1 MKTIVILGAGTA
13 GTAMAHKLR
22 KRLSSDWE
30 VAVVDPS
37 TRHVYQPGLLF
48 LPFGD
53 ETVERIVRERG
64 ETLGK
69 GIAWHRAA
77 VTAIDTERRR
87 VELSEGGPLSYD
99 FLIIASGTETR
110 PDMIDGMLD
119 SGWRTSVFD
128 FYTLE
133 GAEALEKALAQFEG
147 GRLVVNVVEM
157 PIKCPVAP
165 LEFAFLADAYL
176 TKRGIRDKT
185 ELVYATPLDGAFTKP
200 LASQTLGYLLEDK
213 GIQVETEFMTGEV
226 EGARRA
232 IRPSDERVPPFDL
245 LVTIPPHMGA
255 SFLEGTDLADEL
267 AFVPTDPHTL
277 AAKNAESVFCIGD
290 ATDLP
295 SSKAGSVAHFQVDLL
310 SDNILRA
317 IDGNELEPTFDGHSN
332 CFVETGHGKAMLI
345 DFNYDTEP
353 LPGQFP
359 IPGVGPL
366 PLLKECRRNHWA
378 KRLFRL
384 IYWHALLPARPI
396 PISPTMSLAGKQL
409 SALAEAGGA

>member
-22 KRLSSDWE
+22 KRLPSDWE
-30 VAVVDPS
+30 IAVVDPS
-37 TRHVYQPGLLF
+37 TQHVYQPGLLF

-53 ETVERIVRERG
+53 ETVERIVRDRG
-64 ETLGK
+64 DTLGD
-69 GIAWHRAA
+69 GITWHRAA
-77 VTAIDTERRR
+77 VRGIDTERRR
-87 VELSEGGPLSYD
+87 VELSEGDALSYD
-99 FLIIASGTETR
+99 FLIIASGTDIR

-119 SGWRTSVFD
+119 GGWRKSVFD
-128 FYTLE
+128 FYTLK
-133 GAEALEKALAQFEG
+133 GAEALQRALAEFEG

-200 LASQTLGYLLEDK
+200 LASKTLGYLLEDK

-226 EGARRA
+226 DAEKNV
-232 IRPSDERVPPFDL
+232 IRSYDEREVPFDL

-255 SFLEGTDLADEL
+255 SFLEDSDLGDEL
-267 AFVPTDPHTL
+267 AFVPTNPHTL
-277 AAKNAESVFCIGD
+277 EVKNVERVFCIGD

-310 SDNILRA
+310 SENILRA
-317 IDGNELEPTFDGHSN
+317 IDDKALEPTFDGHSN
-332 CFVETGHGKAMLI
+332 CFVETGHGRAMLI

-359 IPGVGPL
+359 IPGIGPL

-409 SALAEAGGA
+409 SAQAEAGGT